1 MCRELNMTKS
11 TLSKGHFL
19 QVLMTDEL
27 YGLALPDIHV
37 PDHLKENFEELPPV
51 FKNTIVNRSDL
62 DGYMIEFNMA
72 NGMMS
77 TGWRC
82 LLASY
87 FGERVLPTTDYIKWF
102 PTHGLLVSKCHLF
115 TQKNRD
121 KPFKNFFEFV
131 DFVSYNRRI
140 GDAGF
145 DKTVIAYRN

>member
-27 YGLALPDIHV
+27 YGLVLADIHV
-37 PDHLKENFEELPPV
+37 PDHLKDNFEELPPI

-62 DGYMIEFNMA
+62 DGDMIEFIVA

-87 FGERVLPTTDYIKWF
+87 FGDEVLLTTDYIKWC
-102 PTHGLLVSKCHLF
+102 PIQRLLVSKCHLF
-115 TQKNRD
+115 TRYNRE
-121 KPFKNFFEFV
+121 KPFRDFI
-131 DFVSYNRRI
+131 DFVSYNRRLE
-140 GDAGF
+140 DADF
-145 DKTVIAYRN
+145 DKTVFA